1 MTDEQVK
8 KGLECCVEW
17 RYKAGG
23 CEQCAYKKDCDN
35 GTQNQLYE
43 DALALINRLETE
55 CADKERYTIELYNR
69 AREAEREKE
78 QIRKETAKEILQDI
92 EYGIANTPYYRFNP
106 MITREIESIVSHIQK
121 KWNVEVEQ

>member
-8 KGLECCVEW
+8 KELEEIVLTMNWGGVE
-17 RYKAGG
+17 RVGG
-23 CEQCAYKKDCDN
+23 VPKPVAVAKD
-35 GTQNQLYE
+35 T
-43 DALALINRLETE
+43 LALINRLEE
-55 CADKERYTIELYNR
+55 EN
-69 AREAEREKE
+69 ARLENKLAKVLCSVNLDTYHKSQTAE